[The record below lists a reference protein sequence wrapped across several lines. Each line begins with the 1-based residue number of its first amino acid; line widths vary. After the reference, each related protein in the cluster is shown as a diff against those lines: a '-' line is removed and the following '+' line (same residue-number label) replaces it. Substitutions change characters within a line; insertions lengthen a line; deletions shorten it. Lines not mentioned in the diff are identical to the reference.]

1 MSQPGYS
8 KLKPYR
14 IHVLYFFII
23 WWTPALLGSIFGDQ
37 GELIGGLLQLTV
49 FFLAFL
55 FLLGSFLKSKNGYVF
70 SLFFFMAF
78 LGFLRL
84 HAIINKPQQSA
95 KVIDPMGIGI
105 FFFSLLVILLTT
117 YKFSSGFLW
126 YRHLPLFLELAAKPI
141 METTDGYTNRPYPV
155 GKSQYGKEE
164 VIAFARYL
172 HKNLIATSYIE
183 KDQVVLVFSNG
194 LFQYIPFFKPNFQDL
209 TYVSFHE
216 QGNIVVNFA
225 RKDYKKYW
233 DEITFDQL
241 CNSFGNIIIDFFQVF
256 KKWKGDTFYKKWKGD
271 AFLKKMSRE
280 GLEIHQPGFIPAL
293 VSGFK
298 KIKPWRVILSG
309 LFAFFVLITVAGFL
323 ESTLFY
329 PFLKQDIKIW
339 ANLATQWGVVENF
352 LSLLLAVLK
361 SIAFMWLY
369 VAFLPRF
376 GASMKNVL
384 ITTVTS
390 MGLLILSFLNLNNLG
405 LIVPLVPTAAWI
417 REWVC
422 SVIELP
428 IGIYAGAWLYW
439 ED

>member
-1 MSQPGYS
+1 MSQPSYS

-23 WWTPALLGSIFGDQ
+23 WWTPALLGSISGNR

-49 FFLAFL
+49 FALASL

-78 LGFLRL
+78 LGLLRL
-84 HAIINKPQQSA
+84 LVIIKQPGNT
-95 KVIDPMGIGI
+95 KVLDPMGIVI
-105 FFFSLLVILLTT
+105 FFISLLAILLTT
-117 YKFSSGFLW
+117 YKFSSGFTW
-126 YRHLPLFLELAAKPI
+126 YRHLPLFLDLAAKPV

-155 GKSQYGKEE
+155 GKSQYAREE
-164 VIAFARYL
+164 VIAFAGYL
-172 HKNLIATSYIE
+172 HKNLIASSYIE
-183 KDQVVLVFSNG
+183 EDRVVLVFSNG
-194 LFQYIPFFKPNFQDL
+194 LFQYIPFFKPNFQAL

-216 QGNIVVNFA
+216 QGNISVNFA

-241 CNSFGNIIIDFFQVF
+241 CNSFGNIIIDFFHAF
-256 KKWKGDTFYKKWKGD
+256 KKGEGELF
-271 AFLKKMSRE
+271 FKKMNRQ
-280 GLEIHQPGFIPAL
+280 GLEISQPGLIPAP

-298 KIKPWRVILSG
+298 KIKPGRVILSG
-309 LFAFFVLITVAGFL
+309 LFAFFVFITVEGLL
-323 ESTLFY
+323 EGVLFY

-339 ANLATQWGVVENF
+339 ADIVAQWGFRENLF
-352 LSLLLAVLK
+352 NILLAVLK
-361 SIAFMWLY
+361 SIVFMWLY

-376 GASMKNVL
+376 GAGMKNVL

-390 MGLLILSFLNLNNLG
+390 LLLLYLAFLNLNNLG
-405 LIVPLVPTAAWI
+405 LIVPLPTAVWLKDA
-417 REWVC
+417 VC
-422 SVIELP
+422 SAIELP
-428 IGIYAGAWLYW
+428 PAIFAGAWLYW